1 VRIEMSNASSNKSK
15 KYKRIIMNEVENRQ
29 LTSVMNNTKWSEL
42 QREVEKLPFPPPYI
56 LRGVLD
62 DTEIEYLY
70 DDVFYIGDWT
80 DEVLKPFFSIEWLM
94 IRPRYAKH
102 RGRYVKPEIIDE
114 TEMFLKILIE
124 NDIPYEESNGSYFI
138 YGYK

>member
-1 VRIEMSNASSNKSK
+1 MNDEINNEMK
-15 KYKRIIMNEVENRQ
+15 KYKNKVMMEIDRRQ
-29 LTSVMNNTKWSEL
+29 LSSVMNETKWLEL
-42 QREVEKLPFPPPYI
+42 QNAVNESPFLPPYI

-62 DTEIEYLY
+62 EMEVEYI
-70 DDVFYIGDWT
+70 DEDVSYLGNWD

-102 RGRYVKPEIIDE
+102 RGRYVKPKILDE
-114 TEMFLKILIE
+114 TEEFLSILTE
-124 NDIPYEESNGSYFI
+124 NNIPYEESNGSFFI